1 MAVIHSHR
9 HPGLS
14 VLIPILP
21 RMSSTYR
28 QTLID
33 QFRAKAAEQGIPP
46 ADVERWISGLRP
58 FATLLP
64 YGDGPVAGRWGGN
77 PWLPADVPHPP
88 FTLVASIDCAAL
100 PAEATDLPLPSDGQ
114 LLLFSDDDGDGYCDF
129 RGTVLYVPTGAAVAE
144 RPWSV
149 EGEDE
154 YEHDPWPVESLR
166 LTIVPYRPLYPA
178 DDSNAPDEHPHGK
191 DLARAWEDSQVWP
204 LCERGVQLGGY
215 PIELTYS
222 PIGGA
227 IEAAN
232 PTASI
237 GDARPPV
244 PGTEPPKD
252 DDWVLLA
259 SADGTDMF
267 NGGRQNLISWVI
279 PRQDLAE
286 LRFDR
291 VHVQLDGG

>member
-1 MAVIHSHR
+1 MQR
-9 HPGLS
+9 F
-14 VLIPILP
+14 
-21 RMSSTYR
+21 
-28 QTLID
+28 ID
-33 QFRAKAAEQGIPP
+33 PFRAKAAEQGIPP
-46 ADVERWISGLRP
+46 ADVDQWISGLRP

-114 LLLFSDDDGDGYCDF
+114 LLLFSGDDGDACCDLG
-129 RGTVLYVPTGAAVAE
+129 GTVLYVPAGAAVAE

-154 YEHDPWPVESLR
+154 YEYDEGGPWPVETLR
-166 LTIVPYRPLYPA
+166 LTIVPYHPLHSA
-178 DDSNAPDEHPHGK
+178 DDSGTPEHPRGK
-191 DLARAWEDSQVWP
+191 GLSRAWEDSQVYP
-204 LCERGVQLGGY
+204 LGERGVQLGGC
-215 PIELTYS
+215 PIELNNG
-222 PIGGA
+222 PIDAVMGV
-227 IEAAN
+227 AN

-237 GDARPPV
+237 GGARPPV
-244 PGTEPPKD
+244 SGTEPPKD
-252 DDWVLLA
+252 EDWVLLA
-259 SADGTDMF
+259 SADGTDMV
-267 NGGRQNLISWVI
+267 NGGEQNLISWMV

-291 VHVQLDGG
+291 VYVHLDGA